1 MVARRKTITKRKGQ
15 SEEEALVQRVC
26 ANKRERQR
34 TKELNDAFALLRR
47 IIPSMPSDK
56 MSKIH
61 TLRIATEY
69 IRFLDYVNTDGC
81 KIFGC
86 DLPLYDDGCSLQTS
100 FNIWRGGIAH
110 SQQIHS
116 QNPPNLQTPAVG
128 FYPPYASTASAYL
141 KQEDEMWYAQ
151 TPHIPTSMNSN
162 TFTQAGNSP
171 SSTSSPSDLPLTSSS
186 KEFSLL

>member
-1 MVARRKTITKRKGQ
+1 MVARKKAITKRKGQ

-86 DLPLYDDGCSLQTS
+86 DVPVYDDNGSGFNLQTS

-110 SQQIHS
+110 SQQAQS
-116 QNPPNLQTPAVG
+116 QNPPSMQPSSAG
-128 FYPPYASTASAYL
+128 FYSPYASAAASAIYL
-141 KQEDEMWYAQ
+141 KQGK
-151 TPHIPTSMNSN
+151 
-162 TFTQAGNSP
+162 FT
-171 SSTSSPSDLPLTSSS
+171 T
-186 KEFSLL
+186 